1 MSITLV
7 VGTKRWS
14 SWSLRPWMALSA
26 TGAPFKD
33 VVIALRQPDTKEQI
47 LKWSP
52 SGKVPLLVDGGF
64 KVWDSLAICEYL
76 AERFPEAGLW
86 PRDRETRAVA
96 RAVSAEMHA
105 GFQAL
110 RSTCSMDV
118 VEDHPMA
125 EIPDDVRADVAR
137 IDAIWTDCR
146 ARFGQGGP
154 YLFGAFTNA
163 DAMYAPVVTRIRT
176 FGLPVSPV
184 ADAYC
189 DAIMAHPA
197 MVKWIGDAKAAAGT
211 GQ

>member
-7 VGTKRWS
+7 VGTRRWS

-33 VVIALRQPDTKEQI
+33 VVIGLRRPDSKEQI

-52 SGKVPLLVDGGF
+52 SGKVPLLIDGGF

-96 RAVSAEMHA
+96 RAISAEMHA

-110 RSTCSMDV
+110 RNACPMDLT
-118 VEDHPMA
+118 EDHPMA
-125 EIPDDVRADVAR
+125 EIPDDVGADVAR

-163 DAMYAPVVTRIRT
+163 DAMYAPVATRIRT
-176 FGLPVSPV
+176 YRLPVSET
-184 ADAYC
+184 ADSYC

-197 MVKWIGDAKAAAGT
+197 MVKWIEGARAAG
-211 GQ
+211 

>member
-7 VGTKRWS
+7 IGTKRWS
-14 SWSLRPWMALSA
+14 SWSLRPWMALAA
-26 TGAPFKD
+26 TGTPFKE
-33 VVIALRQPDTKEQI
+33 VGITLRQPGTKEQI

-52 SGKVPLLVDGGF
+52 SGKVPLLIDGGF

-96 RAVSAEMHA
+96 RAISAEMHA

-110 RSTCSMDV
+110 RSVCPMDLA
-118 VEDHPMA
+118 EDHPMA
-125 EIPDDVRADVAR
+125 EIPDDVGADVAR
-137 IDAIWTDCR
+137 IDAIWSDCR

-154 YLFGAFTNA
+154 YLFGSFSNA
-163 DAMYAPVVTRIRT
+163 DAMYAPVATRIRT
-176 FGLPVSPV
+176 YRLPVSKA
-184 ADAYC
+184 ADSYC

-197 MVKWIGDAKAAAGT
+197 MRKWIEDAKAAG
-211 GQ
+211 